1 MQNTER
7 IEELKEQN
15 QLLISRISH
24 EIRNPIALLRS
35 SLDLLAVRHPEIT
48 EFEEWDDILDV
59 MDYIKG
65 LLNDISQFNNA
76 SRLKRKPTQ
85 LPEFLNSIF
94 HSLRPTMDY
103 LKINFQSD
111 LQIPDISLSIDPIKM
126 RQALLNIL
134 RNAYEAVSVNGCIH
148 FVASTKE
155 NSLILK
161 IEDNGS
167 GISPEDLS
175 TLFHPFVTHKK
186 EGTGLG
192 LTITKQIIEA
202 HGGTI
207 SVQSTPGEGTLFT
220 IVLPMDLQS

>member
-76 SRLKRKPTQ
+76 SRLKRKPTR

-161 IEDNGS
+161 IKDNGC
-167 GISPEDLS
+167 GIFPEDLS

-220 IVLPMDLQS
+220 IVLPMVLQS

>member
-1 MQNTER
+1 MQDTEHIR
-7 IEELKEQN
+7 QLKEQN

-48 EFEEWDDILDV
+48 EYEEWDDILDV

-65 LLNDISQFNNA
+65 LLNDISQYNNA
-76 SRLKRKPTQ
+76 SRLKRQPTQ
-85 LPEFLNSIF
+85 ISEFLDSIF
-94 HSLRPTMDY
+94 HSLRPTLDY
-103 LKINFQSD
+103 LKINFHTD
-111 LQIPDISLSIDPIKM
+111 LQISDLSLSIDPIKM

-148 FVASTKE
+148 FVASTE
-155 NSLILK
+155 DNSLIFK
-161 IEDNGS
+161 IKDNGC
-167 GISPEDLS
+167 GISPDDLS
-175 TLFHPFVTHKK
+175 TLFQPFVTHKK

-207 SVQSTPGEGTLFT
+207 SVESTPDTGTVFT
-220 IVLPMDLQS
+220 IVLPMDPQS

>member
-1 MQNTER
+1 MQDTEHT
-7 IEELKEQN
+7 EKLKEQN
-15 QLLISRISH
+15 QLLISKISH

-35 SLDLLAVRHPEIT
+35 SLDLLAIRHPEIT

-85 LPEFLNSIF
+85 MTDFLTSIF
-94 HSLRPTMDY
+94 HSLQPTLDY
-103 LKINFQSD
+103 LQIDFQSE
-111 LQIPDISLSIDPIKM
+111 LQISDISLLIDPIKL

-155 NSLILK
+155 NSMIIK
-161 IEDNGS
+161 IEDNGC
-167 GISPEDLS
+167 GISPEDLPS
-175 TLFHPFVTHKK
+175 LFQPFITHKK

-202 HGGTI
+202 HHGTI
-207 SVQSTPGEGTLFT
+207 SVHSNPGKGTIFT
-220 IVLPMDLQS
+220 IVLPMDPY